1 MTLGLLALGL
11 VVGVISGMVGVGG
24 GIFLVPAL
32 HYLFKFSQHEAQG
45 TSIAVLV
52 PPIGIFA
59 AMEYYRHGFVRLPV
73 VAWIAC
79 GFLVGAL
86 VGAVLANQVNDELL
100 RRMFATFMLFVA
112 LQMLFSTAELHMRT
126 VLPTAAATG
135 VVAVLA
141 WFDRRYGVGRSLR
154 ARLVRWIHRRR
165 PPRHLDGKV
174 EYHI

>member
-1 MTLGLLALGL
+1 MVLGLLAVGLG
-11 VVGVISGMVGVGG
+11 VGVISGMVGVGG

-59 AMEYYRHGFVRLPV
+59 ALAYYRQGYVRLPI
-73 VAWIAC
+73 VAYIAL
-79 GFLVGAL
+79 GFAVGAFA
-86 VGAVLANQVNDELL
+86 GAVLADRFSGAMLRHFFGVVMFFIATQLLFTGDEPHF
-100 RRMFATFMLFVA
+100 RA
-112 LQMLFSTAELHMRT
+112 

-135 VVAVLA
+135 AVTALA
-141 WFDRRYGVGRSLR
+141 WLERRFAIRIALR
-154 ARLVRWIHRRR
+154 RRIERWVRRRR
-165 PPRHLDGKV
+165 PPHRLREDI